1 METLIKAFFLLSPII
16 VWSILVWYSFKWEK
30 HYKGRSPEELAAMN
44 YYKKKKRN
52 DLLLWLSGF
61 IATIIFMLLLA
72 RFIW

>member
-1 METLIKAFFLLSPII
+1 MEKLFKTIILFSPII

-30 HYKGRSPEELAAMN
+30 HYKGKKPEELAAMN
-44 YYKKKKRN
+44 YFKKKTRN

-72 RFIW
+72 RLMW